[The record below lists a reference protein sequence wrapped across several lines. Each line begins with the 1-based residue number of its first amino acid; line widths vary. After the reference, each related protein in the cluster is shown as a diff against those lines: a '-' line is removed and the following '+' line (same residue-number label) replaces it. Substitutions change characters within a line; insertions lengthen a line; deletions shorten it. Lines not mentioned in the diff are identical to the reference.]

1 MSDALRQL
9 TATLGA
15 PPPPDFATLTPDEL
29 ALLDDYVRAAL
40 DHRKAALDG
49 ALDSGMRLI
58 PRLARPAV
66 KKVLGL

>member
-1 MSDALRQL
+1 MPDALAQL

-15 PPPPDFATLTPDEL
+15 PPPPEFAELTPDEL
-29 ALLDDYVRAAL
+29 ARLDAYVRAAL
-40 DHRKAALDG
+40 DNRRAALDD
-49 ALDSGMRLI
+49 AVNSGMRLI

>member
-1 MSDALRQL
+1 MSDPLRQL

-29 ALLDDYVRAAL
+29 ALLDNYVRAAL
-40 DHRKAALDG
+40 DHRKAALDD

>member
-1 MSDALRQL
+1 MPDALAQL

-15 PPPPDFATLTPDEL
+15 PPPPEFANLTPEQL
-29 ALLDDYVRAAL
+29 ALLDTYVRAAF
-40 DHRKAALDG
+40 DTRRAALDD
-49 ALDSGMRLI
+49 AVNSGMRLI

>member
-1 MSDALRQL
+1 MPDALDQL
-9 TATLGA
+9 TATLGV

-29 ALLDDYVRAAL
+29 TRLDDYVRTAL
-40 DHRKAALDG
+40 DHRRAALDG

>member
-1 MSDALRQL
+1 MPDALAQL

-15 PPPPDFATLTPDEL
+15 PPPPEFASLTPEQL
-29 ALLDDYVRAAL
+29 TLLDTYVRAAF
-40 DHRKAALDG
+40 DSRRDALDD
-49 ALDSGMRLI
+49 AVNSGMRLI